1 MRNIEVIEAFVS
13 KIKGKN
19 KNNSLE
25 STGLKLYS
33 YNTCI
38 AEWYLE
44 YNCILLNTTYYSNTT
59 SRHQNLL
66 WKNFPLNAAV
76 VTNNNIEK
84 NTDSLKNNSNFVN
97 ILAIK
102 YSNK

>member
-19 KNNSLE
+19 KNGSLE

-66 WKNFPLNAAV
+66 GKNLPLNAYV
-76 VTNNNIEK
+76 VTNNNNIEK
-84 NTDSLKNNSNFVN
+84 NTDSLKNNSNFAN
-97 ILAIK
+97 ILSIK
-102 YSNK
+102 YFK

>member
-19 KNNSLE
+19 KNCSLE
-25 STGLKLYS
+25 STGLRLYS

-38 AEWYLE
+38 AEWNLE
-44 YNCILLNTTYYSNTT
+44 YNCILFNTTYYSNTT

-66 WKNFPLNAAV
+66 KRNLPIGITIATSN
-76 VTNNNIEK
+76 TIER
-84 NTDSLKNNSNFVN
+84 NTVSLKNNSNFADSTVV
-97 ILAIK
+97 
-102 YSNK
+102 

>member
-19 KNNSLE
+19 KNGSLE

-38 AEWYLE
+38 AEWYTSS
-44 YNCILLNTTYYSNTT
+44 ILLINETYYSNTT
-59 SRHQNLL
+59 SRHLNLL
-66 WKNFPLNAAV
+66 KRGLPSYIRCLTRNSIDINLVKQNHILVLNCYE
-76 VTNNNIEK
+76 NRI
-84 NTDSLKNNSNFVN
+84 
-97 ILAIK
+97 
-102 YSNK
+102 

>member
-19 KNNSLE
+19 KNCSLE

-44 YNCILLNTTYYSNTT
+44 YKCILLNTTYYSNTT

-66 WKNFPLNAAV
+66 GKNLPLNAAV

-84 NTDSLKNNSNFVN
+84 NTDSLKNNSNFAN